1 MSPVFMPGDVRAT
14 TITRES
20 HARPA
25 AEANAAHVNGT
36 QVITQ
41 NAPKPV
47 TKAHKAYK
55 TEKERK
61 KGDKSKAKD
70 LLTKTTVVGMS
81 GKRVKEVLLL
91 MKHHSLDFLAI
102 LDKENILK
110 GVFERHQFLEY
121 AYRTEQPKKQLEQEM
136 VDNFLTV
143 ARTSVDTET
152 DLIAL
157 VRQFATHPHGWL
169 PIFDLEKS
177 LFFGLL
183 TQKDLVL
190 FLDQNRNL
198 ELWI

>member
-1 MSPVFMPGDVRAT
+1 MSTVFMPGDVRT
-14 TITRES
+14 TSIARES

-25 AEANAAHVNGT
+25 AEASAAHVNGT
-36 QVITQ
+36 QVISQ

-47 TKAHKAYK
+47 TKAHKAYQ

-61 KGDKSKAKD
+61 KGDKSKARD
-70 LLTKTTVVGMS
+70 LLNKPAVVGLS
-81 GKRVKEVLLL
+81 GQRVHEILAL

-102 LDKENILK
+102 LDKKSVLK
-110 GVFERHQFLEY
+110 GIFERHQFLEY
-121 AYRTEQPKKQLEQEM
+121 AYRTEQPKKELEQEM

-152 DLIAL
+152 DIVTL
-157 VRQFATHPHGWL
+157 VRQFASQPHSWL
-169 PIFDLEKS
+169 PVFDLEKS

-183 TQKDLVL
+183 SQKDLLL

-198 ELWI
+198 DIWI